1 MRSLVANQ
9 ALIQVFE
16 EDNVP
21 LELKNL
27 SSVARLIGCMKNLF
41 EIKDYSDFDPFDIS
55 FSPDLEKIARDEKNQ
70 IVLDNFNCVRAQTIA
85 VFGGQKLLD
94 LLLLSLNDPFIASLF
109 TDKEQVA
116 NVIDSIIYR
125 MVLKG
130 KFDTLLSWFKKYPV
144 VREAILIILIK
155 KAGKNSS
162 ELVKDFYRYNI
173 VKNPANENVFA
184 LATVPSEDVAN
195 EDSKKI
201 KEPLFKAIAYFLRA
215 LTATEITDNL
225 PFYNGIVALLYQLQ
239 HDLYPNVAGLLN
251 ILLAKGVNLNVTV
264 GERDAAIYFFG
275 VRGQE
280 LFRLAPADL
289 IAKSK
294 RFLVF
299 LVSNGLDITALQAPP
314 LPLDAPADPVNE
326 APLAV
331 TQRNY
336 REIIEEDPA
345 FKAALEKAQAEYAQ
359 KQIRQEKRET
369 YTGINE

>member
-9 ALIQVFE
+9 ALIPVFE
-16 EDNVP
+16 EGNIP
-21 LELKNL
+21 QELKDL
-27 SSVARLIGCMKNLF
+27 SFVARLIGCMKNLVSH
-41 EIKDYSDFDPFDIS
+41 EDYTDLDPFSISFDPE
-55 FSPDLEKIARDEKNQ
+55 LEEIARDEKNQ

-85 VFGGQKLLD
+85 VIGSQKLLD

-144 VREAILIILIK
+144 VREAIPIILIK

-184 LATVPSEDVAN
+184 VATVPSEDVVN

-215 LTATEITDNL
+215 LTSTEITDNL
-225 PFYNGIVALLYQLQ
+225 PFYNGIVALLYKVQPES
-239 HDLYPNVAGLLN
+239 YYKVAGLLN

-264 GERDAAIYFFG
+264 DKQDAAIYFFG
-275 VRGQE
+275 VRVEE
-280 LFRLAPADL
+280 LFQDATAYEV
-289 IAKSK
+289 AQNK

-299 LVSNGLDITALQAPP
+299 LVSNGLDITSLQVP
-314 LPLDAPADPVNE
+314 LNVTIDPKSKDPLTVSQ
-326 APLAV
+326 L
-331 TQRNY
+331 NY
-336 REIIEEDPA
+336 RKIILADPA
-345 FKAALEKAQAEYAQ
+345 FRAALENAQAEYAQ